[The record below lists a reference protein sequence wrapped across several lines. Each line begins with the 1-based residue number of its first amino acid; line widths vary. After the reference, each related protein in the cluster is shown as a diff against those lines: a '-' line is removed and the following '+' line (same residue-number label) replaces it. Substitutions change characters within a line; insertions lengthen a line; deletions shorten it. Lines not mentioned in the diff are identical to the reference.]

1 MLKLKNNANQERGID
16 MDLQLRDTHLRV
28 LWVAGINYSKNSGV
42 NPHVHDDFYQL
53 LFVMEGEGTI
63 TINQHSFPS
72 LAGHCYLIPQGVEHS
87 FRFTQETT
95 TLDFKFILEKEL
107 ADVILAGNQT
117 GPFFV
122 TNKSE
127 FMHLFQLSCSH
138 LQAHPST
145 LLPYQIDAGFKYS
158 LLSMMQDKSTLKIS
172 AGWQSPGSLESSPDH
187 PGIQQLMD
195 YLKKNLQSKVN
206 LEDIANHMGFH
217 PHYLIELPQT
227 FRDHSHSIFADAA
240 PGKVQRILTIHQSFH
255 IRNCRNDRLKRP
267 VFFPFILRSNR
278 NFPLPIPGK
287 DENSDRQG
295 HHLRTGLHD
304 RNPANRNKRMTHKC
318 QAPSWL
324 YHIQY

>member
-217 PHYLIELPQT
+217 PHYLIEL
-227 FRDHSHSIFADAA
+227 FRRHLGTTPIQYLQMLRLEKSKEYLQFTNHSISEIAEMIGLSA
-240 PGKVQRILTIHQSFH
+240 PYFSRLFCDRIGISPSQYREKTRTVIGRDIILEQDFTIETQPTV
-255 IRNCRNDRLKRP
+255 IR
-267 VFFPFILRSNR
+267 
-278 NFPLPIPGK
+278 G
-287 DENSDRQG
+287 
-295 HHLRTGLHD
+295 
-304 RNPANRNKRMTHKC
+304 
-318 QAPSWL
+318 
-324 YHIQY
+324 